1 MTQSAE
7 WQGRVGQSWAEE
19 WRRTDRSFSQ
29 LTERLLQEQRGQQ
42 FSDVVDIGC
51 GAGEISLAI
60 ARNHP
65 HALVTG
71 IDISQDLISAAR
83 ERGAHMSNAEFLL
96 ADAAVWRPDSGRRP
110 QFMVSRHGV
119 MFFDEPAEAFANL
132 RAAAAPDAKLA
143 FSCFQKATDNVWV
156 KELRA
161 AFQADPPAAAESGPG
176 PFAFGDRARVEFIL
190 SQAGWRNIAIE
201 GFDYAMIFGSGDDAV
216 EQALG
221 FFTRIGPVA
230 RILSELS
237 DEAERAQVLSRLQ
250 DLCEQNRVDG
260 IVAMPAAAWIVTAQA

>member
-1 MTQSAE
+1 MTQGAE

-19 WRRTDRSFSQ
+19 WRRTDRSFTQ

-42 FSDVVDIGC
+42 FSEVVDIGC

-65 HALVTG
+65 NARVTG

-83 ERGAHMSNAEFLL
+83 QRGEHMANAEFLL

-119 MFFDEPAEAFANL
+119 MFFDEPVEAFANL
-132 RAAAAPDAKLA
+132 KAAAAPDAKLA
-143 FSCFQKATDNVWV
+143 FSCFQKAADNVWAT
-156 KELRA
+156 ELRGA
-161 AFQADPPAAAESGPG
+161 LQSDAPASGDTGPG
-176 PFAFGDRARVEFIL
+176 PFAFGDRARVEMVL
-190 SQAGWRNIAIE
+190 SQAGWQDIAIE
-201 GFDYAMIFGSGDDAV
+201 GFDYAMIFGTGDDAI

-221 FFTRIGPVA
+221 YFTRIGPVA
-230 RILSELS
+230 RLLSELT
-237 DEAERAQVLSRLQ
+237 DDAERQQVNSKLQ
-250 DLCEQNRVDG
+250 ALCEQHWIDG
-260 IVAMPAAAWIVTAQA
+260 IVAMPAAAWIVTARA